1 MGRIRTPLSVGM
13 GARWMLDCAGLNMV
27 FCEAEGVGEDN
38 APMCPLLGSSEDIQT
53 PFFS

>member
-1 MGRIRTPLSVGM
+1 
-13 GARWMLDCAGLNMV
+13 MLDCAGLNMV